1 MTAVAVP
8 RILHLITGLET
19 GGAERSLANLLLGE
33 AGQRQVAQVVS
44 LSGEGHYGPIL
55 ADKGI
60 EVDALC
66 LGATP
71 RSLASLWRLRHIVS
85 RFRPDVIQGWMYHAN
100 LMASFAVAVSGRRI
114 PVAWN
119 IRQSLYDIESEKP
132 TTRWVI
138 RRLARGSAKPAAII
152 YNSFQ
157 SRDHHEAFG
166 FASRPGMI
174 IPNGFDT
181 NVWRPDATRRAAV
194 RNELGLSEDDLLLG
208 FVGRFHPMKAVPTFL
223 AACAEA
229 MAADR
234 RLHVALVGDGLC
246 YDNPAFA
253 ATVGEIPQARLHAM
267 GRRSDVETVMASFD
281 LFCLSSVSE
290 AFPNVLGE
298 AMATGLPCVA
308 TDVGD
313 CARLLDGHGIVVP
326 PGDVSGI
333 AGAVVGLTA
342 MNAARRQAI
351 GDAARQR
358 IKTSYGLDATA
369 DSYASLYGSM
379 MENED

>member
-33 AGQRQVAQVVS
+33 AGQRQMARVVS

-55 ADKGI
+55 ASKGI
-60 EVDALC
+60 EVDALR
-66 LGATP
+66 LGPTLP
-71 RSLASLWRLRHIVS
+71 TLAALWRLHQIVGS
-85 RFRPDVIQGWMYHAN
+85 FRPDVIQGWMYHAN
-100 LMASFAVAVSGRRI
+100 LMASCAGALSGRRI

-119 IRQSLYDIESEKP
+119 IRQSLYNIESEKP

-157 SRDHHEAFG
+157 SRAHHEAFG
-166 FASRPGMI
+166 FASRQGII

-181 NVWRPDATRRAAV
+181 NVWRPDTKRRAAV
-194 RNELGLSEDDLLLG
+194 RDELGLRDNDLLLG

-223 AACAEA
+223 AACAQA
-229 MAADR
+229 MAADP
-234 RLHVALVGDGLC
+234 RLHVALVGDGLSC
-246 YDNPAFA
+246 DNPGFA
-253 ATVGEIPQARLHAM
+253 AAVAGLPQARLHAM
-267 GRRSDVETVMASFD
+267 GRRSDVETVMPSFD

-308 TDVGD
+308 TEVGD
-313 CARLLDGHGIVVP
+313 CARLLGGHGIIVP

-333 AGAVVGLTA
+333 AGAIVRLAA
-342 MNAARRQAI
+342 MNTARRQAI
-351 GDAARQR
+351 GDAAREQ
-358 IKTSYGLDATA
+358 IATSYGLDATA

-379 MENED
+379 MEKED